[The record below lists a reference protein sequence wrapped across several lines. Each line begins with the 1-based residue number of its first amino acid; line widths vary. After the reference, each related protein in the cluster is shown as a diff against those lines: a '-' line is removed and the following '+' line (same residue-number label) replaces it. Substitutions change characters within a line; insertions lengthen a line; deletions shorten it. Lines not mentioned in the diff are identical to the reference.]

1 MANRLERVADLT
13 VVPGVPAQPE
23 VPETCVLVQVG
34 TRKVVETVT
43 LDQVVSPTFGEYIVL
58 DEVQPGAYDYSTVV
72 QNYGASPPAQV
83 FPDGDLYTVIRY
95 VPTYEQRCT
104 GGKSF
109 VPGTPTQIVED
120 AGPDWLSYARSQPL
134 VGDSGGFSFKVGAPA
149 IVGLMEPAADGGYSL
164 GVVDYGI
171 YYDGSGVFPVVG
183 GAVGAS
189 IGSYSGELAVT
200 LDRQSGRYS
209 VSVGGSVI
217 DTANVTQSAP
227 AALVAF
233 LQTDEAYVVD
243 PSVFQYAAYS
253 ASPEGSL
260 PISSEVVQQVGIQ
273 AAASM
278 PMSATAVA
286 LVDDEMLT
294 LAESALP
301 LTAVEQDTVTSP
313 SSAEGTLPLTAM
325 ATTESAEGGQVR
337 GTPMELL
344 AFDRSYA
351 SIELYPKAQQLTAV
365 GTGDAPVQPITR
377 ASLAASKP
385 IVNTYVIAGDVLTAA
400 LTAPAQ
406 LMRSSEGEYASIE
419 VVAPDQIMGAV
430 LTTGEPLTVAFTERF
445 YSLSSYVPT
454 RVAAVHLDFGSL
466 IGTSDA
472 TLTVTVPGA
481 LDELLSLNEDYTVT
495 QLATALIESQVA
507 LFMAA
512 NPPTTMDTQYLV
524 TAVSGALSRSTGL
537 DFTQFVYG
545 SGVTHGVRKD
555 GLYRIGG
562 YASDEVVD
570 GEVDF
575 GETSFGTSAAKNVE
589 TAYVGM
595 RTDGSV
601 YLALTAD
608 GRERVYRV
616 IQREP
621 TMRARVGKG
630 ITARSWGVKLIIT
643 DMTRADLDDIEL
655 VVGSSRRWTK

>member
-13 VVPGVPAQPE
+13 VIPGTPAKPE
-23 VPETCVLVQVG
+23 VPQMCVNVQVG

-58 DEVQPGAYDYSTVV
+58 DELQPGTIDYTTVI
-72 QNYGASPPAQV
+72 QNYGATPPSEV
-83 FPDGDLYTVIRY
+83 FPDSNLYTVIRY
-95 VPTYEQRCT
+95 VPVYEQRCS
-104 GGKSF
+104 GGESF
-109 VPGTPTQIVED
+109 VPGTPTQVIED

-134 VGDSGGFSFKVGAPA
+134 VNESGGFTLKMGSPA
-149 IVGLMEPAADGGYSL
+149 IVGLMEPVADGGYSL

-171 YYDGSGVFPVVG
+171 YYDGAAVFPVVG
-183 GAVGAS
+183 GSVGSSLGA
-189 IGSYSGELAVT
+189 YTGELTVV

-233 LQTDEAYVVD
+233 LHTDEAYVVD
-243 PSVFQYAAYS
+243 PSSFQYATLS
-253 ASPEGSL
+253 ASPVGTL
-260 PISSEVVQQVGIQ
+260 PLASESVQQVGIQ
-273 AAASM
+273 ATA
-278 PMSATAVA
+278 PLPLPGTAVA
-286 LVDDEMLT
+286 LVDGEMLV
-294 LAESALP
+294 LAEASLP
-301 LTAVEQDTVTSP
+301 LTSVEQDTVTAP
-313 SSAEGTLPLTAM
+313 TEAEATLAITGV
-325 ATTESAEGGQVR
+325 ATTASAEGGQVR

-344 AFDRSYA
+344 AFDHPYA
-351 SIELYPKAQQLTAV
+351 SVELYPKAQQLTAAS
-365 GTGDAPVQPITR
+365 TGDAPVQAITR
-377 ASLAASKP
+377 VSLGASKP
-385 IVNTYVIAGDVLTAA
+385 VVSAYVIAGDVLTAS

-419 VVAPDQIMGAV
+419 VEAPDQIMGAV
-430 LTTGEPLTVAFTERF
+430 LTTGEPLTVAFTELVYTLGG
-445 YSLSSYVPT
+445 YSPT
-454 RVAAVHLDFGSL
+454 RVAAIYLDFGTL
-466 IGTSDA
+466 TGTSDA
-472 TLTVTVPGA
+472 SLTVTVPGA
-481 LDELLSLNEDYTVT
+481 LDEVLSLSEDYTLT
-495 QLATALIESQVA
+495 QLATALIESRVE

-512 NPPTTMDTQYLV
+512 NPPGTMDTQYLV

-545 SGVTHGVRKD
+545 AGVTHGVRKD

-562 YASDEVVD
+562 YAGEEVVD

-643 DMTRADLDDIEL
+643 DMTRADLDDVEL